1 MEGHKD
7 VIIHAQDITKD
18 YRIGKSTLRVLNEV
32 TLEIYRGEVLIIL
45 GPSGAGKSTLLHI
58 LGLLDTPTSGD
69 VIYRGENLSKLSS
82 RQQAERRNLHFGFV
96 FQFYHLLPDF
106 TALENVMM
114 PRLIGP
120 KASSQLNGKTGRER
134 AMEILDT
141 VGLKE
146 RTLHRP
152 DQLSGGERQ
161 RVAFARA
168 LVNDPDVLF
177 CDEPTGN
184 LDTKNSR
191 EIQDLIL
198 RLNASNGQTFII
210 VTHDENFAGLGK
222 RQIRMVDGRI
232 VGQPTTVP
240 QKGEG

>member
-1 MEGHKD
+1 MEKNEDVLLYAKD
-7 VIIHAQDITKD
+7 INKD
-18 YRIGKSTLRVLNEV
+18 YKVGKSTLRVLNGV
-32 TLEIYRGEVLIIL
+32 SLEIYKGEILIIL

-58 LGLLDTPTSGD
+58 FGLLDTPTSGQ
-69 VIYRGENLSKLSS
+69 VVYRGENLSQLSS
-82 RQQAERRNLHFGFV
+82 RQQAERRNRHFGFV

-114 PRLIGP
+114 PRLIGHMAQSP
-120 KASSQLNGKTGRER
+120 PNGKTNRER
-134 AMEILDT
+134 AVEILDL
-141 VGLKE
+141 VGLKD

-168 LVNDPDVLF
+168 LANEPEVLF

-184 LDTKNSR
+184 LDTKSSR

-198 RLNASNGQTFII
+198 RLNTLNNQTFII
-210 VTHDENFAGLGK
+210 VTHDENFAALGK
-222 RQIRMVDGRI
+222 RRIRMVDGRI
-232 VGQPTTVP
+232 VDNQ
-240 QKGEG
+240 Q

>member
-1 MEGHKD
+1 MEKNEDVLLYAKD
-7 VIIHAQDITKD
+7 INKD
-18 YRIGKSTLRVLNEV
+18 YKVGKNTLRVLNGV
-32 TLEIYRGEVLIIL
+32 SLEIYKGEILIIL

-58 LGLLDTPTSGD
+58 FGLLDTPTSGQ
-69 VIYRGENLSKLSS
+69 VVYKGENLSQLSS
-82 RQQAERRNLHFGFV
+82 RQQAERRNRHFGFV

-114 PRLIGP
+114 PRLVGRM
-120 KASSQLNGKTGRER
+120 AQSSPNGKTNREK
-134 AMEILDT
+134 AMEILDM
-141 VGLKE
+141 VGLKD

-168 LVNDPDVLF
+168 LANEPEVLF

-184 LDTKNSR
+184 LDTKSSR

-198 RLNASNGQTFII
+198 RLNTLNNQTFII
-210 VTHDENFAGLGK
+210 VTHDENFAALGK
-222 RQIRMVDGRI
+222 RRIKMVDGRI
-232 VGQPTTVP
+232 VDNQ
-240 QKGEG
+240 